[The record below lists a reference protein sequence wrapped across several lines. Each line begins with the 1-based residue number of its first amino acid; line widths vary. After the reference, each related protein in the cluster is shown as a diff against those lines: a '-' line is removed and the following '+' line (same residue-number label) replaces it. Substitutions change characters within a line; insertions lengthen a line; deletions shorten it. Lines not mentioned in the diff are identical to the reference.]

1 MLTQIANIQE
11 MDQYVQFIVALS
23 LNTYIVSIPFSK
35 LFWIITTKL
44 ENLTN
49 DQTCN
54 QLENVVTNATLIV
67 NVIVRQLER
76 LIRSQWVYLN

>member
-11 MDQYVQFIVALS
+11 LDQYVQVIVALT
-23 LNTYIVSIPFSK
+23 LNTYIVPIPFSK
-35 LFWIITTKL
+35 LFLNITTKL

-67 NVIVRQLER
+67 NVI
-76 LIRSQWVYLN
+76 IR

>member
-11 MDQYVQFIVALS
+11 MDQYVHVIVVLT
-23 LNTYIVSIPFSK
+23 LNTYIVLIPFSK
-35 LFWIITTKL
+35 LFLNLTTKL

-54 QLENVVTNATLIV
+54 QPENVVTNATLIV
-67 NVIVRQLER
+67 NVRIKD
-76 LIRSQWVYLN
+76 